1 MPKTYSPTFKLH
13 DRFPQLVPRTTV
25 ILHPRRVNMDPPINS
40 SKMGGHF
47 FWPANEPWPTCPI
60 DGYPMT
66 PVLQLRRLDVPEL
79 NFPRESNLFQLFWCP
94 TQFHEESQYAPFAK
108 IVWRTVDIPEPSN
121 LDQYNHHLHHQ
132 PTDLYSLQTHTPT
145 HSQHTSA
152 LILPSTPTRNMHCS
166 MPEPPSPNYTRSELN
181 VALNFNDNDH
191 EAVNENDDMNSNQNN
206 HQMNSESNS
215 VANGIETSGS
225 GQQHQNDMEQGN
237 SQERLTS
244 SGSTAVV
251 NVELL
256 SRENVPKLCD
266 TYDEFTVPRI
276 CRIHPERVL
285 EYPSMAELRVTSDVD
300 IEAVN
305 RWIQST
311 SEEDVDYLDLNDE
324 DNNYEYSWSVSP
336 STKIGGYVC
345 WIHNTDYPTCLSC
358 GNVMRH
364 FLSIGN
370 MGGYGGGG
378 SKRWYPIDNN
388 ADEATNGDGICING
402 GGILYIFI
410 CTSCKEWPIRCR
422 CQR

>member
-1 MPKTYSPTFKLH
+1 
-13 DRFPQLVPRTTV
+13 
-25 ILHPRRVNMDPPINS
+25 MDPPINS
-40 SKMGGHF
+40 SKIGGHF

-94 TQFHEESQYAPFAK
+94 TQFHEETQYAPFAK

-191 EAVNENDDMNSNQNN
+191 EAVNENDDDMNSNQND

-225 GQQHQNDMEQGN
+225 GQQQQNDIEQGN

-285 EYPSMAELRVTSDVD
+285 EYPSMADLRVTSDVD
-300 IEAVN
+300 MEAVN
-305 RWIQST
+305 RWIQSK

-358 GNVMRH
+358 GKVMRH